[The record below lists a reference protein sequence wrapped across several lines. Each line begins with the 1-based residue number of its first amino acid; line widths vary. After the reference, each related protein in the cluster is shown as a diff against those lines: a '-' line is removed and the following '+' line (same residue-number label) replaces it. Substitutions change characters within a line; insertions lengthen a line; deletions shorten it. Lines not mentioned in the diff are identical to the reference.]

1 MDNLAKAIIDS
12 VQLFGQLVDRWANKQ
27 ANVATTTPI
36 PVTDTITS
44 IFTNM
49 ISFLAKLS
57 SEIQE
62 LI

>member
-12 VQLFGQLVDRWANKQ
+12 FQLFGQLVDRWANEQ

-49 ISFLAKLS
+49 ISFLADLSNEISKL
-57 SEIQE
+57 I
-62 LI
+62 

>member
-12 VQLFGQLVDRWANKQ
+12 VQLFGQLVDRWSNEQ